1 MKTIDTQQV
10 INDLKATLPDLQ
22 FKLECPLAPFTT
34 VKIGG
39 PAELLIETKSSQ
51 ELRVLASYAQSA
63 KLALTVLG
71 WGANTLI
78 ADAGIRGIT
87 VVNKSSL
94 FHPITETPVEQTF
107 GESITPRWHS
117 LNSERKEFFDYYTG
131 AEKKVLVELD
141 SGTPLPYA
149 INFSLSQGLTGL
161 EWFSRIPATIGGAIY
176 NNIHGG
182 THFISDQIHS
192 VTILNEDGEIQTLAP
207 SDLELAYDYSR
218 FHHTQEIIL
227 SAVLVLFRGNIEKA
241 RMAATAWAQQKK
253 HQPQNSL
260 GCVFQNLTALEQAR
274 LDLPTTSIGYFIEK
288 KLKLTGF
295 TIGGARISTNHA
307 AFIENTGGA
316 TALDYLKVISQ
327 IQTQAKNDFQVT
339 MKPEIF
345 FRGFSDLELALI
357 KT

>member
-1 MKTIDTQQV
+1 MKTIDTQK
-10 INDLKATLPDLQ
+10 IIDDLQ
-22 FKLECPLAPFTT
+22 AILPGLKVKPECPLAPYTT

-51 ELRVLASYAQSA
+51 ELKVVASYAQQE

-94 FHPITETPVEQTF
+94 FHPISKTPEQTF
-107 GESITPRWHS
+107 GQSITPRWNS

-131 AEKKVLVELD
+131 TEKQVLVELD

-182 THFISDQIHS
+182 AHFISDQLHS
-192 VTILNEDGEIQTLAP
+192 VTILNESGEIQTLFP

-227 SAVLVLFRGNIEKA
+227 SAELVLFRGNVERA
-241 RMAATAWAQQKK
+241 RIAAATWAQQKK

-260 GCVFQNLTALEQAR
+260 GCVFQNLTTLEQAR

-288 KLKLTGF
+288 KLKLAGF
-295 TIGGARISTNHA
+295 TIGGARVSTNHA

-327 IQTQAKNDFQVT
+327 IQTQAKNDFQVM

-345 FRGFSDLELALI
+345 FRGFSDQELELI

>member
-1 MKTIDTQQV
+1 MKTVDTQK
-10 INDLKATLPDLQ
+10 ITDELRAILPDLQ
-22 FKLECPLAPFTT
+22 CKLECSLASFTT

-51 ELRVLASYAQSA
+51 ELKMLASYAHQA
-63 KLALTVLG
+63 NLALTVLG

-94 FHPITETPVEQTF
+94 FHPMPEKPVEQTL
-107 GESITPRWHS
+107 GESIVPRWHS
-117 LNSERKEFFDYYTG
+117 LNSGGQDFFDYYTG
-131 AEKKVLVELD
+131 TETKVLVELD

-149 INFSLSQGLTGL
+149 INFSLAQGLTGL

-182 THFISDQIHS
+182 AHFISEQIHS
-192 VTILNEDGEIQTLAP
+192 VTILDEAGEIQKLAP
-207 SDLELAYDYSR
+207 SELEFAYDYSR
-218 FHHTQEIIL
+218 FHRTKEIIL
-227 SAVLVLFRGNIEKA
+227 SAELILFKGNIDKA
-241 RMAATAWAQQKK
+241 RVAAAAWAQQKK

-260 GCVFQNLTALEQAR
+260 GCVFQNLSPQEQAR

-288 KLKLTGF
+288 KLKLAGL
-295 TIGGARISTNHA
+295 TIGGARVSTHHA

-316 TALDYLKVISQ
+316 TALDYLQVISQ
-327 IQTQAKNDFQVT
+327 IQLQAKKDFQVT

-345 FRGFSDLELALI
+345 FLGFSDQELELI
-357 KT
+357 KN